1 MLNQPTSMS
10 EILARYGGERA
21 LWIAPGAA
29 ARPTFDG
36 PALRAAL
43 RPAPEWVNI
52 SPANKTVLQGPAVLV
67 LSPQDVLEEDPSL
80 LRLARC
86 ALPGRPVVLGGT
98 RSKDV
103 LLRAINSWRAIRV
116 LPDEHSHEL
125 ILDALRKAQEAL
137 IAEHAL
143 EQALGEYQQE
153 QRRLKLAVE
162 RLAQAQ
168 GQVRQHERFAIVG
181 KATRVLLD
189 ALTESFQQ
197 LEGLGHTLQDSLRD
211 RARFDHL
218 FRSALDGLQATC
230 TLLREMSA
238 LGEERRASYELVEA
252 PLAPL
257 LERVIAFCG
266 FDPLARQRKISLVA
280 DPGIEGRVDRDR
292 LFCALLNLVRNA
304 LQASGPEGRVECRLH
319 GAAGQAVIEVE
330 DHGRGMPEEV
340 RRQLFTPFFSTKGRE
355 GLGLGLLMA
364 KLVVER
370 HGGAISCTSAAG
382 QGTCVEVTLPCGA

>member
-1 MLNQPTSMS
+1 MLNEAISINELLT
-10 EILARYGGERA
+10 RYGGELA
-21 LWIAPGAA
+21 VWIAPGAA
-29 ARPTFDG
+29 AQPTFDG

-43 RPAPEWVNI
+43 RPAPEWINI
-52 SPANKTVLQGPAVLV
+52 SPANSSELQGPAILV
-67 LSPQDVLEEDPSL
+67 LAPRDVLDEDPAL
-80 LRLARC
+80 LRLARR

-103 LLRAINSWRAIRV
+103 LLRGINAWRAIRV
-116 LPDEHSHEL
+116 LPDQHTHDL

-137 IAEHAL
+137 IAEHVL
-143 EQALGEYQQE
+143 QQALGEYQQE
-153 QRRLKLAVE
+153 RRRLKLAVE

-168 GQVRQHERFAIVG
+168 GQVQQHERFAIVG

-189 ALTESFQQ
+189 ALMESFRQ
-197 LEGLGHTLQDSLRD
+197 LEEVGYALQDSLRD

-218 FRSALDGLQATC
+218 FCSALDGLQATC

-238 LGEERRASYELVEA
+238 LGEERRPAYELAEA

-257 LERVIAFCG
+257 LERVIAFCS
-266 FDPLARQRKISLVA
+266 FDPLTRQRKISLVA
-280 DPGIEGRVDRDR
+280 DPTIEGRVDRDR

-304 LQASGPEGRVECRLH
+304 LQASGPEDRVECRLR
-319 GAAGQAVIEVE
+319 GDAEQAVIEVE

-340 RRQLFTPFFSTKGRE
+340 RRQLFTPFFSTKGRD

-370 HGGAISCTSAAG
+370 HGGAISCTSTAG
-382 QGTCVEVTLPCGA
+382 QGTCVQVTLPSGA